1 MMKQLKC
8 LENFVVS
15 KNNYYNPEQMQMMCI
30 SMLKERDVEIDDISF
45 LAYSS
50 QCKYVDNLT
59 IQECKDAILKMLKKR
74 ETFHAILFAINIDIC
89 AEKHIFDEPLNSIL
103 LSDVGLF
110 GIDEALALSICG
122 DYGTIGKTN
131 FGNIDINKPG
141 KLYKLQKSNEH
152 CHCFLDDIIGA
163 IACNAAIY
171 IAQMHANLSS

>member
-89 AEKHIFDEPLNSIL
+89 AEKHIFDEPLN
-103 LSDVGLF
+103 
-110 GIDEALALSICG
+110 
-122 DYGTIGKTN
+122 
-131 FGNIDINKPG
+131 
-141 KLYKLQKSNEH
+141 
-152 CHCFLDDIIGA
+152 
-163 IACNAAIY
+163 
-171 IAQMHANLSS
+171 